1 MRTRT
6 SHHRNHSIEHSLY
19 PPHLNTKPGAN
30 GSLSAQTSP
39 NKAMHPRLYAPT
51 KLKLLYLISVNRSI
65 KSHENDYEPDSL
77 RVSSLVSSLSESSFL
92 HRPVASGR
100 IARSCGA
107 AKIDEAF

>member
-1 MRTRT
+1 M
-6 SHHRNHSIEHSLY
+6 
-19 PPHLNTKPGAN
+19 NTKRQKGPNPGAN
-30 GSLSAQTSP
+30 GSLSASSAQTSP

-92 HRPVASGR
+92 LFTSPGSFGNREG
-100 IARSCGA
+100 
-107 AKIDEAF
+107 

>member
-1 MRTRT
+1 M
-6 SHHRNHSIEHSLY
+6 
-19 PPHLNTKPGAN
+19 NTKRQKGPNPGAN

-77 RVSSLVSSLSESSFL
+77 RVSSLVSSLRVLLSESSFL
-92 HRPVASGR
+92 LFTSPGSFGKDSALMWGR
-100 IARSCGA
+100 
-107 AKIDEAF
+107 KN